1 MLSVAKRHPF
11 ADTRPLNPPFLGKL
25 EQRSLSHTLSML
37 ALAKSLAFTGP
48 SGVGKST
55 FVQHLI
61 RQLDPKHYQPVFLA
75 YAGLKRSGP
84 WPTCSVWMLRAAK
97 SPCSSNSRNSSS
109 NMARNPIS
117 PFPFSSSMTYD
128 WIRGMAP

>member
-1 MLSVAKRHPF
+1 MAI
-11 ADTRPLNPPFLGKL
+11 
-25 EQRSLSHTLSML
+25 
-37 ALAKSLAFTGP
+37 SLASLRMTSALTPPRILIHGVA
-48 SGVGKST
+48 GVGKST

-109 NMARNPIS
+109 NMARNPIN
-117 PFPFSSSMTYD
+117 PFPFSSSMMPT
-128 WIRGMAP
+128 